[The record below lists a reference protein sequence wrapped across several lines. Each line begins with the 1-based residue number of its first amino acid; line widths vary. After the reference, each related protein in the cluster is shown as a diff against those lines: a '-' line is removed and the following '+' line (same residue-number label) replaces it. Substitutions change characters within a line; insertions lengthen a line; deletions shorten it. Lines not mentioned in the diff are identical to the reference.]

1 MFNDEDYGYFEDEI
15 DMEMKINKIGLLCT
29 SNEGPNMNNSE
40 FFITLTNNNLNSLY
54 GKHTVYGEVQDGIET
69 LKKINQSIIDKT
81 GRPVLNVRILHTH
94 IIDDPFEDLPGMKE
108 DVESPLP

>member
-81 GRPVLNVRILHTH
+81 GRPVLNVRILHIH